1 MGAEIYCEKR
11 MRTRRVKGSEED
23 AGKWVRCQ
31 NCGFILDITK
41 VSTGTGS
48 GIVHEE
54 FADIPMSPVS
64 SGDPKLVQLYLDTFS
79 TVGGVIQNGADS
91 EPITDYYLP
100 RKAVAVS
107 GCPFCGCKNL
117 S

>member
-1 MGAEIYCEKR
+1 MSRLSRKKPS
-11 MRTRRVKGSEED
+11 RRVKGSFED
-23 AGKWVRCQ
+23 GGKWLRCW
-31 NCGFILDITK
+31 NCGFHLDITK

-48 GIVHEE
+48 GIVHRE
-54 FADIPMSPVS
+54 FSDIPMSPVS

-100 RKAVAVS
+100 RKPVAIG
-107 GCPFCGCKNL
+107 GCPFCGTKNL
-117 S
+117 P